1 MREKSEGNIWTG
13 ILVDRYIP
21 FQASICN
28 ASLAVPKT
36 LVGFTAV
43 ISRVLL
49 PAIPSFLRLDSI
61 TLFALQNEIKIQLL
75 TLKNWTVKCGL
86 ILFFRWFGLLQY
98 VARYMLSAVS
108 ATTKHARLKKKN
120 LFCLP
125 DLLVAILSLF
135 QHNNRMQNSRI
146 FLVFPLPFLSFFLS
160 FFSLRRGE
168 GGGGERS
175 WMWKGLKRA
184 WIIARYYVCLS
195 PELKVFIVLLEIEI
209 QCDRE
214 IATTNGNLNKYRN
227 KWTTLCIS
235 D

>member
-1 MREKSEGNIWTG
+1 MREKSEGNIWTW
-13 ILVDRYIP
+13 ILVDIYIP

-168 GGGGERS
+168 GGGGKVMNVKRS
-175 WMWKGLKRA
+175 QTSMD
-184 WIIARYYVCLS
+184 YC
-195 PELKVFIVLLEIEI
+195 
-209 QCDRE
+209 
-214 IATTNGNLNKYRN
+214 
-227 KWTTLCIS
+227 
-235 D
+235 